1 MTVYLDYLTSRVP
14 PRRLLAS
21 AARKAWRSA
30 RLRFGVRPLP
40 PTLEELL
47 SGMRAATPVALAD
60 RLATPGRG
68 LVAHDRPAIAKALPR
83 FFPVEAERAVARA
96 ERVVAGRM
104 TIFGHDVAVA
114 RAGGGTDWQLDPL
127 RGCRFAG
134 WAPSDALPDVPGADI
149 KAAWAI
155 GRGEQWVALGC
166 AAVADPGRADRFA
179 EAYVASLRDFVAQ
192 NPLDHGAQ
200 WACAMEAALR
210 AVCVGQAHALFQ
222 GHRALSDPEYA
233 VDLAR
238 LVVATGRFVLA
249 RLEDVQAV
257 PNNHLAADWVGLLA
271 CAALVPEWPDASR
284 WRALGTAGLLRELE
298 AQTHDDGTSFEGSV
312 PYHRLAVEIF
322 TAGALLARL
331 ARAALGG
338 AFWRRLSSMFAATRA
353 LLSSGGELPQIGD
366 HDSGRVFAFRER
378 AALDGGNLL
387 PLGAAVTGDP
397 GLRIRPGASGAEEAL
412 WLCGPGTVE
421 RLDRAR
427 PGPAP
432 VSASFPRGG
441 FHVLRRG
448 PVEVAISCGRNGQGG
463 IGGHSHNDKL
473 AFELRVGGALAICD
487 PGSPSYA
494 SDPELRDRFRATRA
508 HATLCV
514 DGEEQAPIPPG
525 RPFALPDA
533 AQATCLVL
541 ESARRRERFV
551 GEHRGYARLGIVHR
565 RELFLLDDA
574 LVVADRLDGT
584 GTHAVELRFP
594 FPSREAR
601 LRPLRRGELRRI
613 EALGDGSL
621 FDVRHAVEVGPAAAP
636 LAVLAVAIPSPL
648 AARLEEAAYSR
659 GYAEVA
665 ASLTAVFAG
674 RLRCPATMVTLVL
687 PLGGA
692 AGS

>member
-1 MTVYLDYLTSRVP
+1 
-14 PRRLLAS
+14 
-21 AARKAWRSA
+21 
-30 RLRFGVRPLP
+30 
-40 PTLEELL
+40 
-47 SGMRAATPVALAD
+47 
-60 RLATPGRG
+60 
-68 LVAHDRPAIAKALPR
+68 
-83 FFPVEAERAVARA
+83 
-96 ERVVAGRM
+96 
-104 TIFGHDVAVA
+104 
-114 RAGGGTDWQLDPL
+114 
-127 RGCRFAG
+127 
-134 WAPSDALPDVPGADI
+134 
-149 KAAWAI
+149 
-155 GRGEQWVALGC
+155 
-166 AAVADPGRADRFA
+166 
-179 EAYVASLRDFVAQ
+179 
-192 NPLDHGAQ
+192 
-200 WACAMEAALR
+200 
-210 AVCVGQAHALFQ
+210 
-222 GHRALSDPEYA
+222 
-233 VDLAR
+233 
-238 LVVATGRFVLA
+238 
-249 RLEDVQAV
+249 
-257 PNNHLAADWVGLLA
+257 
-271 CAALVPEWPDASR
+271 
-284 WRALGTAGLLRELE
+284 
-298 AQTHDDGTSFEGSV
+298 
-312 PYHRLAVEIF
+312 
-322 TAGALLARL
+322 
-331 ARAALGG
+331 
-338 AFWRRLSSMFAATRA
+338 
-353 LLSSGGELPQIGD
+353 
-366 HDSGRVFAFRER
+366 
-378 AALDGGNLL
+378 
-387 PLGAAVTGDP
+387 
-397 GLRIRPGASGAEEAL
+397 
-412 WLCGPGTVE
+412 
-421 RLDRAR
+421 
-427 PGPAP
+427 
-432 VSASFPRGG
+432 FPRGG

-565 RELFLLDDA
+565 RELLLLDDA